1 MACSDVPNTT
11 ADAVA
16 GASGSPSQLVSGQA
30 AEAQQ
35 LSALNSTGKV
45 PFTPTPDQVNSA
57 AFQVIVGP
65 PQYTASGDLVS
76 TIYDGLNE
84 DGLAEIKTG
93 SSTLDSSYQLRL
105 QTYGAL
111 VNDTPLTIYTSRPVN
126 PTFQNYL
133 NNWGVSVQPLPVS
146 R

>member
-1 MACSDVPNTT
+1 M
-11 ADAVA
+11 
-16 GASGSPSQLVSGQA
+16 VSGQA

-35 LSALNSTGKV
+35 LAALNSTGKV

-65 PQYTASGDLVS
+65 AQYTASGDLVS
-76 TIYDGLNE
+76 TIYDGLNA

-133 NNWGVSVQPLPVS
+133 NNWGVSVQPLPY
-146 R
+146 

>member
-1 MACSDVPNTT
+1 M
-11 ADAVA
+11 
-16 GASGSPSQLVSGQA
+16 
-30 AEAQQ
+30 
-35 LSALNSTGKV
+35 
-45 PFTPTPDQVNSA
+45 
-57 AFQVIVGP
+57 IVGK
-65 PQYTASGDLVS
+65 PQYTASGDLVG

-111 VNDTPLTIYTSRPVN
+111 VNDPPTPLTIYTSRPVN

-133 NNWGVSVQPLPVS
+133 TRWGVSVQPLPY
-146 R
+146 